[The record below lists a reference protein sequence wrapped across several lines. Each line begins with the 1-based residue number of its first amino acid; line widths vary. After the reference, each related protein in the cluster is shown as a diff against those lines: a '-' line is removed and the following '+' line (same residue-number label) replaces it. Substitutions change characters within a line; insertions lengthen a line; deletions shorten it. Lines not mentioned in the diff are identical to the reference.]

1 MKEIIATGKTVDEA
15 IDKACIDLGVSKDD
29 VNLSTEILEMPQKKL
44 FKTIPAKVKITL
56 NEDGFSVRDFVRG
69 EQKNQPEKPE
79 KSEKPEQKRKWGDN
93 KKKPEQKNQQPQE
106 KKPSVQ
112 PAKQVEKQ
120 VEVLEKEVDL
130 DKIPNGAKAAL
141 SYLQSVAKCMGA
153 EKLTYKAVEI
163 EKGIKFLVDGEDSAI
178 LIGRRGD
185 VMDALQYL
193 CLLVSNRADEDYCKI
208 TFDVANYRN
217 KRAGVLE
224 SLAKKVAFKVKKSGR
239 NQTLEPMN
247 PYERRII
254 HSTIQD
260 IDGVKSES
268 IGYEP
273 NRRVI
278 VMPEG
283 ADRRGQG
290 QGGRRYNNNN
300 RSRSGGGDRVD
311 KGDRG
316 DRTKRDYAP
325 KPVATAP
332 SEAQSAP
339 VEQKPK
345 DENASKNL
353 YGKIEF

>member
-69 EQKNQPEKPE
+69 EQKKQPE
-79 KSEKPEQKRKWGDN
+79 KSEKPEQKRKWGEN
-93 KKKPEQKNQQPQE
+93 NNKKPEQKKPQPQE
-106 KKPSVQ
+106 KKPVVQ
-112 PAKQVEKQ
+112 PAKEVEKQ
-120 VEVLEKEVDL
+120 VEVLEKQVDL

-208 TFDVANYRN
+208 TFDVANYRS

-268 IGYEP
+268 IGFEP

-300 RSRSGGGDRVD
+300 NRSRSGGGDR
-311 KGDRG
+311 GDRG
-316 DRTKRDYAP
+316 DRPRRDFNS
-325 KPVATAP
+325 KPVEQTQSATP
-332 SEAQSAP
+332 SAP

-345 DENASKNL
+345 DENATKNL

>member
-56 NEDGFSVRDFVRG
+56 NEDGFSVRDFVRR
-69 EQKNQPEKPE
+69 EEKIQPEKIE
-79 KSEKPEQKRKWGDN
+79 KTEQKRKWGDN
-93 KKKPEQKNQQPQE
+93 NNKKPEQKKQQQPQE
-106 KKPSVQ
+106 KKTNVQ
-112 PAKQVEKQ
+112 PVKEVEKQ
-120 VEVLEKEVDL
+120 VEVFEKEVDL

-141 SYLQSVAKCMGA
+141 TYLQSVAKCMGA

-208 TFDVANYRN
+208 TFDVANYRS

-268 IGYEP
+268 IGFEP

-290 QGGRRYNNNN
+290 GRRYNNNSN
-300 RSRSGGGDRVD
+300 RSRSGG
-311 KGDRG
+311 DRG
-316 DRTKRDYAP
+316 EKGHRAKKDYTP
-325 KPVATAP
+325 KPVAPAL
-332 SEAQSAP
+332 SETPSAP

-345 DENASKNL
+345 DESAARNL